1 MEIEWRK
8 LRADE
13 LREAAKQDAIVI
25 LPIGAIEQHGP
36 HLPVETDTLIAE
48 AIALGAARRLIDLGK
63 RALVLPAM
71 WTGLS
76 EHHMPFG
83 GTITLGLPAFQA
95 VIEDICRSLQ
105 RHGFKRIV
113 LSNWHGGNDNALR
126 TITDDLTTR
135 LQLPIILFNYFPVA
149 RKVVAPLLTTQSDVY
164 HACEAETAMML
175 ALRPELVAADRIP
188 PRSDPPSSGGPKL
201 YRWQSFSVLTE
212 SGVMGNPGA
221 GTAEQGQKILDAIT
235 IALAETLADPTMWS
249 ALVFPLPPGR

>member
-1 MEIEWRK
+1 MEVEWRK

-48 AIALGAARRLIDLGK
+48 AVALGAARRLADLGQ

-76 EHHMPFG
+76 EHHMLFG
-83 GTITLGLPAFQA
+83 GTVTLGLPAFQS

-105 RHGFKRIV
+105 RHGIKRTV

-126 TITDDLTTR
+126 NITVDLTTR

-164 HACEAETAMML
+164 HACEAETAMISPCGPSWWQWTASRP
-175 ALRPELVAADRIP
+175 ALIRRRLADR
-188 PRSDPPSSGGPKL
+188 SSTAGKAFPSSL
-201 YRWQSFSVLTE
+201 
-212 SGVMGNPGA
+212 NP
-221 GTAEQGQKILDAIT
+221 E
-235 IALAETLADPTMWS
+235 
-249 ALVFPLPPGR
+249 